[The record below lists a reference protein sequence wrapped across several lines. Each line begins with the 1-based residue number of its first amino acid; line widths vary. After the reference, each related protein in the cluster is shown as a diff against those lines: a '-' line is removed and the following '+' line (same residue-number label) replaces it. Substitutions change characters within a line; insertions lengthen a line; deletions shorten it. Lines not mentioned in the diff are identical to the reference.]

1 VESLDRVDPVALA
14 ALRRRARRLGS
25 EGWIVALLILLLLA
39 TLHLMSSAVQNS
51 DKLSRL
57 YEPLLIANVGGLTVL
72 VGLIGYNLWHTL
84 RGYRR
89 RTSGSRLTLRMVVI
103 FVSLAVAPV
112 GVVYYYSMQFLLH
125 GIDSWFDVKIDEA
138 MNQSLELSKASL
150 ALHRR
155 ERLRETREL
164 MAALDLSNA
173 SSAVI
178 GLGDARARSGAV
190 ELTLMNADGEVLGSS
205 NVDPTDLVPVK
216 PDEALLQQVRQGE
229 DFSGLLPYGSDSQL
243 HVRVLIHDPRGRQF
257 LLQALY
263 PLSENITRLSEA
275 VQNDVNRYKEL
286 AYLRE
291 ALKFSFSLTLFLVL
305 LFSLFAAVW
314 AAFFFARRLVAPVTH
329 IAEATRAIAEGDYD
343 TQLPVPRSHDELAFL
358 VSSFNTMTRRIA
370 QARDEAERSR
380 ELLQAQHAYLET
392 VLQQLT
398 SGVMTFDEEHRLRT
412 ANDTASRLLRIDLR
426 EHLGERFND
435 LAEAGPAVEQL
446 LDRIRE
452 PLVKG
457 EHGWQREVTIF
468 HPEERKILLCRLT
481 PLRGGGRL
489 ARGHL
494 LVFDDITL
502 LVQAQRNAAWGEVAR
517 RLAHEIKNPL
527 TPIQLSAE
535 RLRRR
540 YLKRMDPEDAAVLDK
555 ATHTIVQQVE
565 AMKEMVNAFSEYAKP
580 PRLARKPLHA
590 DRFLGEV
597 LDLYASQREAGC
609 LVVDLN
615 AGDAHIEADPVRM
628 RQVLHNLLK
637 NALESVESV
646 ARPRIRVGSR
656 VIERND
662 CLFVEVQVEDNGGG
676 IAEDQ
681 LGRLFEP
688 YVTTKTKGTGL
699 GLAIV
704 KKNIE
709 EHGGSVWAENT
720 GDGARFVFRLP
731 VVDAGR
737 SRPGADDAAGSE
749 TPLNQHGVE

>member
-1 VESLDRVDPVALA
+1 MALA
-14 ALRRRARRLGS
+14 ALRRRLFRALGN
-25 EGWIVALLILLLLA
+25 EGLIAFLLILLLLA

-57 YEPLLIANVGGLTVL
+57 YEPLLIANVGGLIVL
-72 VGLIGYNLWHTL
+72 VGLIGYNLWRTL

-89 RTSGSRLTLRMVVI
+89 RASGSRLTLRMVVI
-103 FVSLAVAPV
+103 FVLLAVAPV
-112 GVVYYYSMQFLLH
+112 GIVYYYSMQFLLH

-150 ALHRR
+150 ALHQR

-164 MAALDLSNA
+164 MSALDLSNA

-275 VQNDVNRYKEL
+275 VQHDVNRYKEL

-314 AAFFFARRLVAPVTH
+314 AAFFFARRLVAPITK
-329 IAEATRAIAEGDYD
+329 IAEATRAISQGDYD
-343 TQLPVPRSHDELAFL
+343 TQLPVPRSHDELGFL
-358 VSSFNTMTRRIA
+358 VASFNTMTRRIA
-370 QARDEAERSR
+370 QARDETERSR
-380 ELLQAQHAYLET
+380 RQLQAQHTYLET

-412 ANDTASRLLRIDLR
+412 ANDTASRLLRVDLR
-426 EHLGERFND
+426 EQIGVAFND
-435 LAEAGPAVEQL
+435 LAQAGPALEQL
-446 LDRIRE
+446 LDLIRE

-457 EHGWQREVTIF
+457 EHGWQREITLF
-468 HPEERKILLCRLT
+468 HPDQRSILLCRLT
-481 PLRGGGRL
+481 PLHGGGRL
-489 ARGHL
+489 SRGHL

-540 YLKRMDPEDAAVLDK
+540 YLRRMDPEEAAVLDK

-580 PRLARKPLHA
+580 PRLARNPLPA

-597 LDLYASQREAGC
+597 LDLYAAQREAGR

-628 RQVLHNLLK
+628 RQVMHNLIK
-637 NALESVESV
+637 NALEAVESV
-646 ARPRIRVGSR
+646 EKPLIRVSSR
-656 VIERND
+656 LIERND

-676 IAEDQ
+676 IDDEQ
-681 LGRLFEP
+681 LGSLFEP
-688 YVTTKTKGTGL
+688 YVTTKAKGTGL

-709 EHGGSVWAENT
+709 EHGGSVWVENT
-720 GDGARFVFRLP
+720 GEGARFVFRLP
-731 VVDAGR
+731 VVEADR
-737 SRPGADDAAGSE
+737 RPDDENGAAGASRTRPVGE
-749 TPLNQHGVE
+749 